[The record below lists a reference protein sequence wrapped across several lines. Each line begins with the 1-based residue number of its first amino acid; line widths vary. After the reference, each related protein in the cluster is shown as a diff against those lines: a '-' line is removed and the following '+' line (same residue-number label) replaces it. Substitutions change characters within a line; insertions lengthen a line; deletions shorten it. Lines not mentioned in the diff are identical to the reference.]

1 LYRFLSGLRFAAE
14 VRSAQNEDR
23 ADRHGRYLRAERVF
37 RKLNGLTI
45 GRWRVQPWRVD
56 SSRDLTARARIRD
69 AALRRFGEDGFA
81 ATTVRRI
88 ALDAKV
94 SAGLVV
100 HHFGSKQGLIE
111 ACDAYAIEFS
121 QAAQERD
128 APLEGS
134 GEVLGYLARS
144 MVERAHSTAEMFDEM
159 VVRTEQELDRTGAR
173 DSDDPKLRAA
183 VIVSLELGGYAM
195 RTQLARYLGVDPA
208 SRQGFERLGEV
219 IAEVLMKGLYK

>member
-1 LYRFLSGLRFAAE
+1 
-14 VRSAQNEDR
+14 
-23 ADRHGRYLRAERVF
+23 
-37 RKLNGLTI
+37 
-45 GRWRVQPWRVD
+45 VD

-69 AALRRFGEDGFA
+69 AAVRRFADDGFA

-121 QAAQERD
+121 QAAHERGE
-128 APLEGS
+128 PLEGS

-144 MVERAHSTAEMFDEM
+144 TVERAHSTAAMFDEM
-159 VVRTEQELDRTGAR
+159 VTRTEQELEQTGAR
-173 DSDDPKLRAA
+173 DSGDPKLRAA
-183 VIVSLELGGYAM
+183 VIVSLELGGFAM
-195 RTQLARYLGVDPA
+195 RTHLARYLGVDPS
-208 SRQGFERLGEV
+208 SRQGFVRLGEA
-219 IAEVLMKGLYK
+219 IAEVLTKGLYP